1 MAAFLAAYK
10 QIKINEILQDQL
22 VPSYQNESSLG
33 QRCLLPD
40 IALPLHL
47 SVPSS
52 GPERNTYSA
61 FGVSQP
67 RAELLVLLE
76 LLLLTSF
83 FVLRPKV
90 CELFGELNSFLGFV
104 GYPEAD
110 TIFMLSHV
118 PAR

>member
-1 MAAFLAAYK
+1 MMAAFLAAYK

-67 RAELLVLLE
+67 RAELLVLVE
-76 LLLLTSF
+76 LLLLTS
-83 FVLRPKV
+83 
-90 CELFGELNSFLGFV
+90 
-104 GYPEAD
+104 
-110 TIFMLSHV
+110 H
-118 PAR
+118 